1 VKKRNLTLLSF
12 AIIILILIFDQIVK
26 FWVKTNMTIGEQIP
40 VIGNWFQLYFIENE
54 GMAFGISFG
63 ESIGKLLLT
72 LFRVGIAGFLI
83 YYILRLIK
91 NDKAELIVVIIF
103 SLIIAGALGN
113 IFDCLFYGLFFNES
127 TPFTVASLFP
137 DGGGYGKFFFG
148 RVVDMFY
155 LKLFRIPEWFP
166 LWKGSYFFPA
176 IFNVADA
183 CVTIGITLM
192 LIFNKR
198 IFIEEKKE
206 KSGEIIG

>member
-12 AIIILILIFDQIVK
+12 AIIILILIFDQIIK
-26 FWVKTNMTIGEQIP
+26 FLVKTNMTIGEQIP

-63 ESIGKLLLT
+63 ESIGKLILS

-83 YYILRLIK
+83 YYVLRLIK

-113 IFDCLFYGLFFNES
+113 ILDSLFYGLIFNES

-137 DGGGYGKFFFG
+137 DGGGYGKFFLG

-155 LKLFRIPEWFP
+155 LKLFRMPDWFP
-166 LWKGSYFFPA
+166 LWGGSYFFPA

-183 CVTIGITLM
+183 CVTVGIILM